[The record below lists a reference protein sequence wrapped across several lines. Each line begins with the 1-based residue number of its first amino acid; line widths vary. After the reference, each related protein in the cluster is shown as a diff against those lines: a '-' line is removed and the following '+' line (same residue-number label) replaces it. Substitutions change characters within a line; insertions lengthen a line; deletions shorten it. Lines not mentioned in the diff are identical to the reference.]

1 MHNPDL
7 IQFERGDF
15 VLYRSA
21 CSTPVEGIIRS
32 VHRDGTYTVEARHTL
47 DRNGRRTPGYLGYR
61 YLIEGADLLPRDAV
75 ASDGGDVASI
85 DVSRL
90 TSQHRKLV
98 AHLARVLEPQG
109 AAQ

>member
-1 MHNPDL
+1 MSDTPK
-7 IQFERGDF
+7 FERGDF

-61 YLIEGADLLPRDAV
+61 YLIEGADLLPRDVIADDGAV
-75 ASDGGDVASI
+75 ASV
-85 DVSRL
+85 DVSSLSR
-90 TSQHRKLV
+90 THQKLI
-98 AHLARVLEPQG
+98 AHLAAVLRSAPRTELR
-109 AAQ
+109 